1 MQLIYKNMTSLF
13 EQFTHGVL
21 VGQGSNSEILLRQVY
36 RGLNDNFL
44 TILQDGE
51 AVKKIAQVIQ
61 KNQGE
66 VDPNNP
72 DAANVSDTT
81 KKVALNALTPA
92 NCNPS

>member
-13 EQFTHGVL
+13 EEFTHGVL
-21 VGQGSNSEILLRQVY
+21 TGQGANSEILLRQVY
-36 RGLNDNFL
+36 RGLNDDFL
-44 TILQDGE
+44 TLIQDGE

-61 KNQGE
+61 EKQGA

-81 KKVALNALTPA
+81 KKVVLNTLTPT
-92 NCNPS
+92 NCDPS